1 MVKALKEFF
10 SVGEKSIVAVKP
22 GRPVSP
28 STRWRHIIDV
38 GLMKSYEFTE
48 LPVRDRFII
57 QCIALETHRGKED
70 VTWTI
75 EGKTVTVVL
84 KEPPVGLTEPMV
96 EFAKTLDGM
105 RLEMDYVAVR
115 DGEIEHDY
123 SF

>member
-1 MVKALKEFF
+1 MRALKEFF
-10 SVGEKSIVAVKP
+10 AVGDRSVVAVKP
-22 GRPVSP
+22 GRPVEP
-28 STRWRHIIDV
+28 TTRWRHIVGV
-38 GLMKSYEFTE
+38 GLMKSYVFDE

-75 EGKTVTVVL
+75 EGKSVTVLL
-84 KEPPVGLTEPMV
+84 KEPSVGLTEPMV

-105 RLEMDYVAVR
+105 RREMTYVGVR

-123 SF
+123 RF

>member
-1 MVKALKEFF
+1 MRALKEYF
-10 SVGEKSIVAVKP
+10 SVGDKPVVAVKP

-28 STRWRHIIDV
+28 STRWKHIIGV
-38 GLMKSYEFTE
+38 GLTKSYEFDE

-70 VTWTI
+70 VTWSI
-75 EGKTVTVVL
+75 EGPVVTVLL

-105 RLEMDYVAVR
+105 RREMTYVGVR